1 MLCCPVRA
9 YLGLGQAQ
17 PAGQLLPLRSD
28 HVVILLE
35 GPFQTEQL
43 RWREGRPDAFGL
55 PGERAVEEEVLR
67 TVLLTW
73 KHPQRNTPS
82 VIPLPAPICQLATV
96 LIAAKQTS
104 RLQLAW
110 MFTRCGPADFPEV
123 VIRFDSSPLRLSRN
137 ETPPLPI

>member
-1 MLCCPVRA
+1 MLRCPVGPT

-35 GPFQTEQL
+35 GPFQAEQL

-55 PGERAVEEEVLR
+55 PGEGAVEEEVLR

-82 VIPLPAPICQLATV
+82 VIPTENLPLPVPVCQLATV

-104 RLQLAW
+104 EKA
-110 MFTRCGPADFPEV
+110 
-123 VIRFDSSPLRLSRN
+123 
-137 ETPPLPI
+137 